1 VPGIDDRENTG
12 SDGHKRHGDSAYAIF
27 LAFLASKEDCQR
39 YELHRLNTPQQ
50 QRNSDS
56 HRQLRITRGL
66 KNQRGLL

>member
-1 VPGIDDRENTG
+1 
-12 SDGHKRHGDSAYAIF
+12 AYAIF

-39 YELHRLNTPQQ
+39 YELHRLNKSQH

-56 HRQLRITRGL
+56 RRQLRITRGL